1 MERPRTF
8 LDQDNRFNRI
18 PENVPIHR
26 VKKANKKWHFRP
38 RSIWP
43 FVMWGLALFAGLKIT
58 VIPLVEGVYYYIAST
73 SEIHQLKNQYGTM
86 QKQLVAIRKKRD
98 YMKTPSYVEEKAH
111 EIGLVKSEESQM
123 IVAEGAYDDE
133 SSGKKNEAPNKPSVK
148 N

>member
-26 VKKANKKWHFRP
+26 VKKVNKKWHFRP

-123 IVAEGAYDDE
+123 IVAEGAVYGDKP
-133 SSGKKNEAPNKPSVK
+133 SGKKEVQKKTRGRN
-148 N
+148 